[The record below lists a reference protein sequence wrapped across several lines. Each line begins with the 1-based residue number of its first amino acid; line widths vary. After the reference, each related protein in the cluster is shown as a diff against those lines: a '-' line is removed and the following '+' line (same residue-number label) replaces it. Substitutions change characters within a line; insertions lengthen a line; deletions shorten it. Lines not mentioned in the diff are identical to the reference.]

1 MPAQQSARLPQ
12 RLPTPLKRHRLT
24 LLEMHWLAL
33 LQQQHGLP
41 PVRRHQ
47 PQPVPVLVLN
57 GLHGAALRLVPVLV
71 LTTLPGEALWPV
83 PVLVLTALPGEALW
97 PVPVLVLSGGR

>member
-1 MPAQQSARLPQ
+1 MQHQALMPAKQPSRLPQ
-12 RLPTPLKRHRLT
+12 HLPTPLKRHRLI

-57 GLHGAALRLVPVLV
+57 SLHVAALRLVTVQ
-71 LTTLPGEALWPV
+71 
-83 PVLVLTALPGEALW
+83 
-97 PVPVLVLSGGR
+97 VLSGGR